1 MLPLAGVGLAGPHP
15 PSDHSLRE
23 EATMATTATQFPTT
37 STEGPFGAQ
46 GQRPG
51 AGLPRVGEL
60 ATSSIERETARWP
73 SSTFLWAALGA
84 AGASLL
90 MRSANQKQASRFL
103 GQLVSPLVL
112 FGVYKLANRR

>member
-1 MLPLAGVGLAGPHP
+1 
-15 PSDHSLRE
+15 
-23 EATMATTATQFPTT
+23 MATTATQFPTT

-51 AGLPRVGEL
+51 VGLPRADEL
-60 ATSSIERETARWP
+60 ATRIEHEAARWP

-84 AGASLL
+84 AGASLV